1 MTCNNIIL
9 APMAGVTDYPFR
21 KMVRLFGNHLLFTEM
36 IPAEGLKY
44 NKKIILQMKEIQQET
59 NIAIQLLGHEIDSM
73 IFAAKLA
80 EQAGAQR
87 IDINMGCPVK
97 KIIQSHAGCYLMRD
111 VDYAAKLA
119 QAVVQSVQ
127 IPVTVKTRLGL
138 DENHINVV
146 ELAQKLEEV
155 GISAITVHG
164 RTQKQQYSGV
174 VQTQWIQRVKESVS
188 IPVIANGDV
197 KDFESAQH
205 MRQKTGA
212 DGLMIGR
219 AALGQPWIL
228 SAIETGIIPSFNLKD
243 LVLSHFDAILSYYG
257 HHGIF
262 VARKHLAWY
271 AQKKA
276 DKEAFCNQMYRETDA
291 KKVQNMIGD
300 YF

>member
-59 NIAIQLLGHEIDSM
+59 NIAIQLLGHEIDPM

-146 ELAQKLEEV
+146 ELAQKLEEA
-155 GISAITVHG
+155 GISGITVHG
-164 RTQKQQYSGV
+164 RTQKQQYGGV

-228 SAIETGIIPSFNLKD
+228 SAIETGIVPSFDLKD

-257 HHGIF
+257 YHGIF

>member
-1 MTCNNIIL
+1 
-9 APMAGVTDYPFR
+9 
-21 KMVRLFGNHLLFTEM
+21 
-36 IPAEGLKY
+36 
-44 NKKIILQMKEIQQET
+44 MKEIQQEK
-59 NIAIQLLGHEIDSM
+59 NVAIQLLGHEIDSM

-97 KIIQSHAGCYLMRD
+97 KILQSHAGCYLMRD

-146 ELAQKLEEV
+146 ELAQKLEEA
-155 GISAITVHG
+155 GISGITVHG
-164 RTQKQQYSGV
+164 RTQKQQYGGCAD
-174 VQTQWIQRVKESVS
+174 TQWIKKVKESVS
-188 IPVIANGDV
+188 IPVIANGDI
-197 KDFESAQH
+197 KDFNSAQQ
-205 MRQKTGA
+205 MLQKTEA
-212 DGLMIGR
+212 DGVMIAR

-228 SAIETGIIPSFNLKD
+228 SVIETGITPRLNLQD

-257 HHGIF
+257 YHGIF

-271 AQKKA
+271 AQKKTN
-276 DKEAFCNQMYRETDA
+276 KEEFCNQMYRETDV
-291 KKVQNMIGD
+291 KKVQKMIVD

>member
-44 NKKIILQMKEIQQET
+44 NKKIILQMKDIQQET

-146 ELAQKLEEV
+146 ELAQKLEEA

-228 SAIETGIIPSFNLKD
+228 SAIETGIVPSFDLKD

-291 KKVQNMIGD
+291 KKVQNIIGD

>member
-146 ELAQKLEEV
+146 ELAQKLEEA
-155 GISAITVHG
+155 GISGITVHG

>member
-1 MTCNNIIL
+1 
-9 APMAGVTDYPFR
+9 
-21 KMVRLFGNHLLFTEM
+21 
-36 IPAEGLKY
+36 
-44 NKKIILQMKEIQQET
+44 
-59 NIAIQLLGHEIDSM
+59 
-73 IFAAKLA
+73 
-80 EQAGAQR
+80 
-87 IDINMGCPVK
+87 MGCPVK

-228 SAIETGIIPSFNLKD
+228 SAIETGIVPSFDLKD

-271 AQKKA
+271 AQRKA

>member
-146 ELAQKLEEV
+146 ELAQKLEEA

-228 SAIETGIIPSFNLKD
+228 SAIETGIVPSFDLKD

>member
-44 NKKIILQMKEIQQET
+44 NKKIILQMKDIQQET

-146 ELAQKLEEV
+146 ELAQKLEEA

-228 SAIETGIIPSFNLKD
+228 SAIETGIVPSFDLKD